1 MKASN
6 QRTLAGRVA
15 IVSGAGEGIGRSCAL
30 AFARDGAD
38 VALGARRPEHLER
51 VADEVRALG
60 RRALAVPTDIADPA
74 RCRELVSRTVAELGR
89 LDAVVNVAA
98 LSDAHTTVEDT
109 DWDVFRRVF
118 EVNVIG
124 TLEVSRAAIAPMR
137 SAGGGSI
144 VQISSTAMRSRP
156 AKQAPYASTKSA
168 LVVASQVLAREAG
181 PDNVR
186 VNVVV
191 PGYVTGPH
199 LDALFATMA
208 ERRGQTVEEI
218 FAEAASLTA
227 LGRIPSPED
236 VAEAV
241 LFLASGRSAG
251 ITGVTLDGQRL
262 SRDGSWL
269 GQKVVQRLGQ
279 TPSEYRLT
287 VPPLSAALVNSRS

>member
-1 MKASN
+1 MSDTVP
-6 QRTLAGRVA
+6 RTLAGKVA

-38 VALGARRPEHLER
+38 VALGARRPEQLER

-60 RRALAVPTDIADPA
+60 RRALTVPTDVAEPA
-74 RCRELVSRTVAELGR
+74 QCRELVSRTVAELGR
-89 LDAVVNVAA
+89 VDAVVNVAA

-109 DWDVFRRVF
+109 DWEVFRRVF

-124 TLEVSRAAIAPMR
+124 TLEVSRAAIGPMR
-137 SAGGGSI
+137 AAGGGSI

-227 LGRIPSPED
+227 LGRIPSPDD

-241 LFLASGRSAG
+241 LFLASGRGAG
-251 ITGVTLDGQRL
+251 ITGVTLD
-262 SRDGSWL
+262 
-269 GQKVVQRLGQ
+269 
-279 TPSEYRLT
+279 
-287 VPPLSAALVNSRS
+287 VNAGLWIG